1 MIIACVL
8 YILKGIKMLRHLL
21 PRFLMLSVIALIF
34 KSASALASPTFIDL
48 AEVGVKYSPAQAI
61 TELELS
67 FPSSAQNTEQD
78 SLVEARFDIDEQGK
92 PFNYHFARTS
102 GTDIFET
109 LLAKN
114 LDNWV
119 LQPAMHNGKPIIQ
132 RNKTYSALYRTL
144 HASGRNPAPEMRRHF
159 QRYYNYVRDLF
170 DRGEYADFEV
180 HMSNLDKANIAN
192 FIESRQL
199 FLLKN
204 AYLNKTNGSIHDKIY
219 TLEKALKGE
228 QRTEKGEKLMLKIK
242 ARLMA
247 LYADNNQLSEARLLY
262 YQIANSEYGKQLTVK
277 LGSSLDEIESKLVA
291 GGAITTQAMV
301 FDTELLN
308 HSLSRHSFSLNANSR
323 LEHMELSCNGFKL
336 SFDYVAGATYTT
348 PTDWG
353 FCVLTVQAPAR
364 TIISINEA

>member
-1 MIIACVL
+1 MA
-8 YILKGIKMLRHLL
+8 RPLL
-21 PRFLMLSVIALIF
+21 LHFLMLSVFTCIVT
-34 KSASALASPTFIDL
+34 STNALASPTFIDL
-48 AEVGVKYSPAQAI
+48 AEVGLQYTPSKTI

-67 FPSSAQNTEQD
+67 FPSSAQKTEQD
-78 SLVEARFDIDEQGK
+78 SLVEARFDVDEQGK
-92 PFNYHFARTS
+92 PFNYHFVRTS
-102 GTDIFET
+102 GTDIFDT

-132 RNKTYSALYRTL
+132 RNKTYSAIYRTL
-144 HASGRNPAPEMRRHF
+144 HPSGRNPAPEMRRHF
-159 QRYYNYVRDLF
+159 QRYYSYVRDLF

-180 HMSNLDKANIAN
+180 HMGNLDKANIAN

-242 ARLMA
+242 ASLMA
-247 LYADNNQLSEARLLY
+247 LYAENNQLSKARMLY
-262 YQIANSEYGKQLTVK
+262 YEIANSEHGNSLAVK
-277 LGSSLDEIESKLVA
+277 LGSSLDDIESKLVA
-291 GGAITTQAMV
+291 GDAIAAQVMV

-308 HSLSRHSFSLNANSR
+308 HALSRHSFSLSANTKI
-323 LEHMELSCNGFKL
+323 EHIELSCDDFKV
-336 SFDYVAGATYTT
+336 SFDYVPDAIYIT

-353 FCVLTVQAPAR
+353 LCVLTVQAPAR
-364 TIISINEA
+364 SVISINEA